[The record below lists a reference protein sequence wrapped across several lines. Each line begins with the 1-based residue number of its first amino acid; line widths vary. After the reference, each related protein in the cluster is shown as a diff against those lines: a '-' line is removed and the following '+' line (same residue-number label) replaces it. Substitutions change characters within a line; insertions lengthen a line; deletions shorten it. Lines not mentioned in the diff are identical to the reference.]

1 LQAPLSKLP
10 HNESEATGVARPVPW
25 PARLPPKLLDA
36 TALLAG
42 SAMPLAFAP
51 FKLWPLAVLMP
62 ALLYAMWLQGSG
74 KRAAWRGFLFGSG
87 MYGIGTSWVYVSL
100 HNYGNMPVLLAG
112 FVVALFTAALAAFPA
127 LAGWLQAK
135 LRHAGA
141 GVHLLLV
148 IPALWVICEWLHGW
162 VLTGFPWLDLGY
174 TQVSGPLAGYGPWL
188 GVYGVS
194 WAVALTAALL
204 VYALR
209 ERGHGRTIAL
219 VAVLAVWVGGWS
231 AGLVP
236 WAQPAGAPL
245 RVALVQ
251 GDVPI
256 GMKWRPEYRSTVLQR
271 YLALST
277 QADDAALIVWPEAA
291 LPTYLDEIDPVYLA
305 ELRRRAREHGSDF
318 LIGVVERDLRRDA
331 VYNSVISIGSSP
343 GIYRKRHLV
352 PLGEYLPFKSILS
365 WLLNYLQIPMSDF
378 SRGAARQPAIHAAG
392 HAIGVSVCYEDAFG
406 AEVIRELPQASLLV
420 NVSEDAW
427 FGDSLAPHQRLQMAR
442 MRAIESARPMLR
454 AANTGLSAIIDA
466 HGRLLAVSPQFRP
479 FVLIGEA
486 QPMQG
491 ATPFVRYG
499 NWTVITGALLILV
512 IATAIGR
519 RAYTRQ
525 A

>member
-1 LQAPLSKLP
+1 MQVPLSKLP
-10 HNESEATGVARPVPW
+10 HNQSEAANVGQTSPW
-25 PARLPPKLLDA
+25 LARLPPKPLDVI
-36 TALLAG
+36 ALLAG

-62 ALLYAMWLQGSG
+62 ALLYAIWLQSSG
-74 KRAAWRGFLFGSG
+74 ARAAWRGFLFGSG

-100 HNYGNMPVLLAG
+100 HNYGNMPMLLAG
-112 FVVALFTAALAAFPA
+112 FVVALFTATLAAFPA

-141 GVHLLLV
+141 SVHLLLV
-148 IPALWVICEWLHGW
+148 IPALWVICEWLHSW

-174 TQVSGPLAGYGPWL
+174 SQVPGPLAGYGPWL

-209 ERGHGRTIAL
+209 EHGRWRGVAL
-219 VAVLAVWVGGWS
+219 AAVLAVWAGGWL

-271 YLALST
+271 YLALS
-277 QADDAALIVWPEAA
+277 AKAGNAALIVWPEAA
-291 LPTYLDEIDPVYLA
+291 MPTYLDEIDPAYLA
-305 ELRRRAREHGSDF
+305 ELQRRSHERGNDF
-318 LIGVVERDLRRDA
+318 LIGVIERDRARGA
-331 VYNSVISIGSSP
+331 VYNSVISVGSTS

-352 PLGEYLPFKSILS
+352 PLGEFLPFKSILS

-378 SRGAARQPAIHAAG
+378 TRGAAQQPAIHAAG
-392 HAIGVSVCYEDAFG
+392 QAIGVSICYEDAFG
-406 AEVIRELPQASLLV
+406 AEVIRQLPQASLLV

-427 FGDSLAPHQRLQMAR
+427 FGNSLAPHQRLQMAR

-466 HGRLLAVSPQFRP
+466 HGRLLAVSPQFQP
-479 FVLIGEA
+479 FVLLGEA

-499 NWTVITGALLILV
+499 NWAVITAAVLALV
-512 IATAIGR
+512 IAMAIGR
-519 RAYTRQ
+519 RANTRQ

>member
-1 LQAPLSKLP
+1 MPLWL
-10 HNESEATGVARPVPW
+10 
-25 PARLPPKLLDA
+25 ARLRPRLLDIV
-36 TALLAG
+36 ALLAG
-42 SAMPLAFAP
+42 SAMPFAFAP
-51 FKLWPLAVLMP
+51 FKLWPLALLMP
-62 ALLYAMWLQGSG
+62 ALLYAIWLQGSG
-74 KRAAWRGFLFGSG
+74 ARAAWRGFLFGSG

-135 LRHAGA
+135 LRHAGQ
-141 GVHLLLV
+141 GTRLLLV
-148 IPALWVICEWLHGW
+148 IPALWVICEWLHSW

-174 TQVSGPLAGYGPWL
+174 SQVPGLLAGYGPWL

-204 VYALR
+204 VHVLF
-209 ERGHGRTIAL
+209 ERGRTVTLA
-219 VAVLAVWVGGWS
+219 AVVTLWVGGWL
-231 AGLVP
+231 AGLVH

-256 GMKWRPEYRSTVLQR
+256 AMKWRPEYRSTVLQR
-271 YLALST
+271 YLALSAE
-277 QADDAALIVWPEAA
+277 ADGASLIVWPEAA
-291 LPTYLDEIDPVYLA
+291 MPTYLDEIDPAYLA
-305 ELRRRAREHGSDF
+305 ELRRRSRERGSDF
-318 LIGVVERDLRRDA
+318 LIGVVERDRARDA
-331 VYNSVISIGSSP
+331 VYNSVISIGSTP

-352 PLGEYLPFKSILS
+352 PLGEFLPFKSMLS

-378 SRGAARQPAIHAAG
+378 SRGAAQQSAIHAAG
-392 HAIGVSVCYEDAFG
+392 QAIGVSICYEDAFG
-406 AEVIRELPQASLLV
+406 AEIIRQLPQASLLV

-427 FGDSLAPHQRLQMAR
+427 FGNSLAPHQRLQMAR

-466 HGRLLAVSPQFRP
+466 RGRLLAVSPQFRP
-479 FVLIGEA
+479 FVLVGEV

-499 NWTVITGALLILV
+499 NWAVITWAVLALV
-512 IATAIGR
+512 IAAAIGR
-519 RAYTRQ
+519 RANVRQ

>member
-1 LQAPLSKLP
+1 MQVPLSKLP
-10 HNESEATGVARPVPW
+10 HNQSEAADVGQTLPW
-25 PARLPPKLLDA
+25 PARLRPKLLD
-36 TALLAG
+36 TIALLAG

-51 FKLWPLAVLMP
+51 FRLWPLAVLMP
-62 ALLYAMWLQGSG
+62 ALLYAMWQQDSG
-74 KRAAWRGFLFGSG
+74 ARAAWRGFLFGSG

-100 HNYGNMPVLLAG
+100 HNYGNMPVLLAA
-112 FVVALFTAALAAFPA
+112 FVVALFTATLAAFPA

-135 LRHAGA
+135 LRHAGS

-148 IPALWVICEWLHGW
+148 TPALWVLCEWLHGW

-174 TQVSGPLAGYGPWL
+174 SQVPGPLAGYGPWF

-204 VYALR
+204 VYAFY
-209 ERGHGRTIAL
+209 GRRRWRSVAL
-219 VAVLAVWVGGWS
+219 AAAVALWVGGWL

-236 WAQPAGAPL
+236 WGQPAGAPL

-271 YLALST
+271 YLALSAK
-277 QADDAALIVWPEAA
+277 ADGAALIVWPEAA
-291 LPTYLDEIDPVYLA
+291 MPTYLDEIDPVYLA
-305 ELRRRAREHGSDF
+305 ELRQRSHERGSDF
-318 LIGVVERDLRRDA
+318 LVGVVERDRVRDA
-331 VYNSVISIGSSP
+331 VYNSVISIGSTP
-343 GIYRKRHLV
+343 GTYRKRHLV
-352 PLGEYLPFKSILS
+352 PLGEFLPFKSILS

-378 SRGAARQPAIHAAG
+378 SRGAAEQPAIRAAG
-392 HAIGVSVCYEDAFG
+392 QAIGVSVCYEDAFG
-406 AEVIRELPQASLLV
+406 AEVIRQLPEASLLV

-466 HGRLLAVSPQFRP
+466 HGRLLAVSPQFQP
-479 FVLIGEA
+479 FVLVGET

-499 NWTVITGALLILV
+499 NWAVITGALLALV
-512 IATAIGR
+512 IAAAIGR
-519 RAYTRQ
+519 RAYARH

>member
-1 LQAPLSKLP
+1 LQVPLSKLP
-10 HNESEATGVARPVPW
+10 HNESEASGVVQTLPW
-25 PARLPPKLLDA
+25 LARLSPKLLDCV
-36 TALLAG
+36 ALIAG
-42 SAMPLAFAP
+42 STMPLAFAP

-62 ALLYAMWLQGSG
+62 ALLYAIWLQGSG
-74 KRAAWRGFLFGSG
+74 ARAAWRGFLFGSG

-100 HNYGNMPVLLAG
+100 HNYGNMPAPLAG
-112 FVVALFTAALAAFPA
+112 FVVLLFTAALAAFPA

-141 GVHLLLV
+141 GVHLLV
-148 IPALWVICEWLHGW
+148 AIPALWVICEWLHSW

-174 TQVSGPLAGYGPWL
+174 SQVPSPLVGYGPWL

-209 ERGHGRTIAL
+209 GRGRWRHVAL
-219 VAVLAVWVGGWS
+219 TAALCVWVGGWL
-231 AGLVP
+231 AGLVQ
-236 WAQPAGAPL
+236 WAQPAGAAL

-256 GMKWRPEYRSTVLQR
+256 GMKWRPEYRSSILQR
-271 YLALST
+271 YLALSAKA
-277 QADDAALIVWPEAA
+277 QGAALIVWPEAA
-291 LPTYLDEIDPVYLA
+291 MPTYLDEIDAAYLA
-305 ELRRRAREHGSDF
+305 ELRARSRERGSDF
-318 LIGVVERDLRRDA
+318 LIGVIERDRA
-331 VYNSVISIGSSP
+331 HKAFYNSVISIGSAP

-352 PLGEYLPFKSILS
+352 PLGEFLPFKSVLS
-365 WLLNYLQIPMSDF
+365 WLLNYLEIPMSDF
-378 SRGAARQPAIHAAG
+378 SRGAAEQPVIHAAG
-392 HAIGVSVCYEDAFG
+392 QAIGVSVCYEDAFG
-406 AEVIRELPQASLLV
+406 AEVIRQLPEASLLV

-466 HGRLLAVSPQFRP
+466 DGRLLAVSPQFQP

-491 ATPFVRYG
+491 TTPFVRYG
-499 NWTVITGALLILV
+499 NWAVITVALLALV
-512 IATAIGR
+512 FAAASAR
-519 RAYTRQ
+519 RWQ

>member
-1 LQAPLSKLP
+1 L
-10 HNESEATGVARPVPW
+10 
-25 PARLPPKLLDA
+25 ARLSPKLLDA
-36 TALLAG
+36 VALLAG
-42 SAMPLAFAP
+42 GAMPLAFAP

-62 ALLYAMWLQGSG
+62 ALLYAIWLQGSG
-74 KRAAWRGFLFGSG
+74 ARAAWRGFLFGSG

-112 FVVALFTAALAAFPA
+112 FTVALFTAALAAFPA

-135 LRHAGA
+135 LRHAVA
-141 GVHLLLV
+141 GTHLLLV
-148 IPALWVICEWLHGW
+148 IPALWVICEWLHSW

-174 TQVSGPLAGYGPWL
+174 SQVPGPLAGYGPWL

-204 VYALR
+204 VYVVR
-209 ERGHGRTIAL
+209 ERGRWRTAAL
-219 VAVLAVWVGGWS
+219 AVVLAVWLGGWL
-231 AGLVP
+231 AGLVS

-256 GMKWRPEYRSTVLQR
+256 AMKWRPEYRSTVLQR
-271 YLALST
+271 YLALSAK
-277 QADDAALIVWPEAA
+277 ADNASLIVWPEAA
-291 LPTYLDEIDPVYLA
+291 MPTYLDEIDPTYLA
-305 ELRRRAREHGSDF
+305 ELRRRSRERGSDF
-318 LIGVVERDLRRDA
+318 LIGVIERDRARDT
-331 VYNSVISIGSSP
+331 VYNSVISIGSTP
-343 GIYRKRHLV
+343 GTYRKRHLV
-352 PLGEYLPFKSILS
+352 PLGEFLPFKSILS

-378 SRGAARQPAIHAAG
+378 SRGAAEQPTIRAAG
-392 HAIGVSVCYEDAFG
+392 QAIGVSICYEDAFG
-406 AEVIRELPQASLLV
+406 AEVIRQLPQASLLV

-427 FGDSLAPHQRLQMAR
+427 FGNSLAPHQRLQMAR

-466 HGRLLAVSPQFRP
+466 HGRLLAVSPQFEP
-479 FVLIGEA
+479 FVLVGEA

-499 NWTVITGALLILV
+499 NWAVITGALLALA
-512 IATAIGR
+512 IAVVIGR
-519 RAYTRQ
+519 RR
-525 A
+525 